1 MKLKYIDKQIFLFHL
16 NSAISLDDLSRK
28 ISFNV
33 SSKNIAQLN
42 NKFNVDIRKILT
54 DNLNIQRQKKKDE
67 FLNKIVICDNCGKEY
82 RNGDR
87 LSNNKNHHHFCSDKC
102 AKSYS
107 AKFANTEEKKKQKSN
122 TVKSQMK
129 DVECEC
135 CKKSFKIQISSNRTL
150 CDECF
155 SDKIRS
161 RTTPLSESD
170 KRKIRR
176 NIKLYRC
183 RFCGAEYKKCKH
195 PDICSHI
202 QLIPR
207 MSKYLGFNTDTLGS
221 EQAYDEFERI
231 KQYVYDLYWNQKM
244 SIHMIKDK
252 CGYKSTDGNFSK
264 LLKHFIDF
272 RDVSKAQQNLLE
284 HCGGKLPTYQGHY
297 KYKHGWY
304 ETWEG
309 KKVYYR
315 SSYELDYCKELDKN
329 LIRYDMEDLK
339 FKYYDSQ
346 RQSLRIAIPDF
357 HITDHNLI
365 VEIKSTFTFD
375 KQNMLDKYV
384 EYHNHGYKFKLIL
397 NHKEYSE
404 LEFLSL

>member
-42 NKFNVDIRKILT
+42 NKFNVDIKKILA
-54 DNLNIQRQKKKDE
+54 DNLNSQRQKKKDE

-135 CKKSFKIQISSNRTL
+135 CKKIFKIQINSNRTL

-170 KRKIRR
+170 KAKIKR
-176 NIKLYRC
+176 NKNLFRC
-183 RFCGAEYKKCKH
+183 SFCGAEYKKCKH

-202 QLIPR
+202 KLIPR

-231 KQYVYDLYWNQKM
+231 RQYVYDLYWNQKM
-244 SIHMIKDK
+244 SIRMIKEK
-252 CGYKSTDGNFSK
+252 CGYTSTDGNFSK

-272 RDVSKAQQNLLE
+272 RNTSEAQQNLMLNW
-284 HCGGKLPTYQGHY
+284 GRTLPVYTGYHI
-297 KYKHGWY
+297 YKHGWY

-309 KKVYYR
+309 KKVFYR
-315 SSYELDYCKELDKN
+315 SSYELDYCKELDEK

-346 RQSLRIAIPDF
+346 KQSLRIAIPDF
-357 HITDHNLI
+357 HILDQNLI
-365 VEIKSTFTFD
+365 VEIKSSFTFD

-397 NHKEYSE
+397 NHKEYTE
-404 LEFLSL
+404 LEFLSI